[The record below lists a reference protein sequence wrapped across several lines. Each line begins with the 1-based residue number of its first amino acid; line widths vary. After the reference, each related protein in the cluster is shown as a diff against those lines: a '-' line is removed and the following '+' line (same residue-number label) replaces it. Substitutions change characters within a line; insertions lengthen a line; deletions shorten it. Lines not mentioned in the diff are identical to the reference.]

1 MNNDKINMLKSYIS
15 VNVAPVLI
23 DFASNINLPKSV
35 IIPANCEVKE
45 LNGHYEGEDFL
56 APKWYYDLTNANEAK
71 IIIIKDIDSISK
83 EEQLKFKELLEYRQI
98 STFKI
103 PESTRIILTATNISK
118 ETINEEIYSLV
129 AHI

>member
-1 MNNDKINMLKSYIS
+1 MNNDKMNMLKSYLSI
-15 VNVAPVLI
+15 NVAPVLI
-23 DFASNINLPKSV
+23 DLEFSIDIPKSI

-56 APKWYYDLTNANEAK
+56 APKWYYDLINTNEAK
-71 IIIIKDIDSISK
+71 VIVIKDIDSISK
-83 EEQLKFKELLEYRQI
+83 EEQLKFKELLEYRQV

-103 PESTRIILTATNISK
+103 PEDTRIILTAKNINK

>member
-1 MNNDKINMLKSYIS
+1 MNNDKMNMLKSYIS

-23 DFASNINLPKSV
+23 DFASNINIPKSV
-35 IIPANCEVKE
+35 IIPANCEAKE

-56 APKWYYDLTNANEAK
+56 APKWYYDLTNTNEAK
-71 IIIIKDIDSISK
+71 IIMIKDIDSISK
-83 EEQLKFKELLEYRQI
+83 EEQLKFKELLEYRQV

-103 PESTRIILTATNISK
+103 PENTRIILTATNISK